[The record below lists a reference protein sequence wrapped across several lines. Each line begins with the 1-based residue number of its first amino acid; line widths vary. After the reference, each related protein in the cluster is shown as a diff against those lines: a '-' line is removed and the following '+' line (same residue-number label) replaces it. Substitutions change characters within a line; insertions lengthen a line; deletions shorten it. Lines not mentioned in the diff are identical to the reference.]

1 MVDPVCDHHR
11 RLVEGLD
18 VWRGLILAKPVP
30 REGDV
35 ELLLD
40 DGYESVEMWPEDLWP
55 RPSIH
60 ERACQTQIEV
70 LFFDHASSITPPIL
84 PPLPRSALDY

>member
-1 MVDPVCDHHR
+1 
-11 RLVEGLD
+11 
-18 VWRGLILAKPVP
+18 
-30 REGDV
+30 
-35 ELLLD
+35 
-40 DGYESVEMWPEDLWP
+40 MWPEDLWP